1 MSVLL
6 REFTVKKYAQYSQ
19 LSTETPNNMIF
30 IFTKLKVITDKGRT
44 LPANQLNFSYNQSSQ
59 GLSRM
64 LLHLLS
70 RLCVLSNL
78 K

>member
-1 MSVLL
+1 MSILL
-6 REFTVKKYAQYSQ
+6 REFTVRRYAQHSQ
-19 LSTETPNNMIF
+19 LLAETPNNRV
-30 IFTKLKVITDKGRT
+30 FTFPKLKVIDDKGTTRH
-44 LPANQLNFSYNQSSQ
+44 NQLNFSYNQSSQ